1 MEPSTARP
9 APAEDADIA
18 SMACQFLISQNYLLS
33 AFELMVEAQVQ
44 CAAHHCSPVQA
55 IDPMQIVV
63 TSNIALLQESGNE
76 QQVEMLSHFFSDRT
90 KFPPEKLAEFEL
102 GDGA

>member
-1 MEPSTARP
+1 M
-9 APAEDADIA
+9 
-18 SMACQFLISQNYLLS
+18 N
-33 AFELMVEAQVQ
+33 
-44 CAAHHCSPVQA
+44 
-55 IDPMQIVV
+55 PMQIAV
-63 TSNIALLQESGNE
+63 TSNITPLQESGNE